1 MLNAVQAMEK
11 GGTLTVRTFSEDGAG
26 VGIEVTDTGV
36 GIPGPH
42 LKRIFDPFFTTKSEG
57 TGLGLSITLKIL
69 ENHGATVDVVSQ
81 EGEGS
86 TFTIH
91 LPVNSPET

>member
-1 MLNAVQAMEK
+1 
-11 GGTLTVRTFSEDGAG
+11 
-26 VGIEVTDTGV
+26 VGIEVRDTGT
-36 GIPGPH
+36 GIPESH

-69 ENHGATVDVVSQ
+69 DNHGATIDVTSE
-81 EGEGS
+81 EGKGS

-91 LPVNSPET
+91 LASAETRS